1 MKSNGEMLNKE
12 LKYASAD
19 DLDLILTELMVQY
32 GTDLTTLAYTYTNN
46 TEAAKDI
53 VQNVY
58 IKCYKKL
65 HTFKGQSSIKTWLFR
80 ITINQCKDYLRSSY
94 FRRVI
99 PTGMKP
105 REEIEERNSTE
116 KVVLRKN
123 MKKQI
128 QECINKLP
136 TKYKDSIYL
145 YYVQELSLK
154 ETADILG
161 VPIDTV
167 KTRLRRAKEKL
178 LPLLNEEDM
187 FYDE

>member
-1 MKSNGEMLNKE
+1 M
-12 LKYASAD
+12 
-19 DLDLILTELMVQY
+19 
-32 GTDLTTLAYTYTNN
+32 
-46 TEAAKDI
+46 
-53 VQNVY
+53 
-58 IKCYKKL
+58 
-65 HTFKGQSSIKTWLFR
+65 
-80 ITINQCKDYLRSSY
+80 
-94 FRRVI
+94 
-99 PTGMKP
+99 
-105 REEIEERNSTE
+105 
-116 KVVLRKN
+116 
-123 MKKQI
+123 
-128 QECINKLP
+128 NKLP